1 MVVVFLGQYWKS
13 SREKIKG
20 CVDMDMMYEY
30 FYLTMLI
37 GAILSGII
45 SFVTAIIGKRPSKFW
60 RMIMYGLL
68 TVAVVGLIGFAVTLP
83 WGR

>member
-1 MVVVFLGQYWKS
+1 
-13 SREKIKG
+13 
-20 CVDMDMMYEY
+20 MDMMYEY

-45 SFVTAIIGKRPSKFW
+45 SFVTSIIGKRPSKFW
-60 RMIMYGLL
+60 SRAMFGLL
-68 TVAVVGLIGFAVTLP
+68 TVAVVAFIGFAVTLP